1 MEWCIDCHR
10 QPEKYLRPKDQVFN
24 MAYQAPQDQIAL
36 GLKLKQEYHIRDE
49 RDLTSCSTCHR

>member
-1 MEWCIDCHR
+1 MNWCIDCHR

-24 MAYQAPQDQIAL
+24 MAYRAPSDQIAL
-36 GLKLKQEYHIRDE
+36 GLQLKQEYHIRDA